1 MGETLVEAFERDTM
15 SRPAQSHYYAF
26 QAYSDSELDTDEE
39 VTSLFVV
46 PSSDL
51 SSDDD
56 DDDSD
61 HLGICVYAADRG
73 VKKITQARKEV
84 LDGVYPPTR
93 KSQKEN
99 EAPPP
104 LQQSEVHQKAKPN
117 FGPLSTHPR
126 PQNFPPT
133 PNKYSSQPRQQY
145 QPQQLVQPIQPTV
158 QSQQGPP
165 VQIPFDAR
173 KTRFHLPD
181 DNDDIVMAEPAK
193 PRKAPKRNDRLDKLA
208 QEQQAEFGRPK
219 IVSRAEIA
227 SELQDQQVIK
237 NILNTPVT
245 LPMREVL
252 ASSKELSDQ
261 LSDMIKR
268 KATVAPITAQA
279 SSVPL
284 RARAFLLEKSHGT
297 LITLDVMCGNKPI
310 TAIIDTE
317 SQLNVVSEECWKQA
331 I

>member
-1 MGETLVEAFERDTM
+1 
-15 SRPAQSHYYAF
+15 
-26 QAYSDSELDTDEE
+26 
-39 VTSLFVV
+39 
-46 PSSDL
+46 
-51 SSDDD
+51 
-56 DDDSD
+56 
-61 HLGICVYAADRG
+61 
-73 VKKITQARKEV
+73 
-84 LDGVYPPTR
+84 
-93 KSQKEN
+93 
-99 EAPPP
+99 
-104 LQQSEVHQKAKPN
+104 
-117 FGPLSTHPR
+117 
-126 PQNFPPT
+126 
-133 PNKYSSQPRQQY
+133 
-145 QPQQLVQPIQPTV
+145 VQPIQPAV

-219 IVSRAEIA
+219 IVRRAEIA

-268 KATVAPITAQA
+268 KATVAPMTAQA

-284 RARAFLLEKSHGT
+284 RARAFLLEKSCGT

-310 TAIIDTE
+310 TAIIDTG

-331 I
+331 IRMPLDIKQTVAMNDANGGKGTLSGLVCDVPLKCGAVKTLANLYIGKNAPFDLLLGRPWQQDNRVCIDERKDGTYLQFKDQNTFQPRFEVLVNSERPGTDYGMAQRKILQVSWKVPQELPELRNTIASYLKTLIVC